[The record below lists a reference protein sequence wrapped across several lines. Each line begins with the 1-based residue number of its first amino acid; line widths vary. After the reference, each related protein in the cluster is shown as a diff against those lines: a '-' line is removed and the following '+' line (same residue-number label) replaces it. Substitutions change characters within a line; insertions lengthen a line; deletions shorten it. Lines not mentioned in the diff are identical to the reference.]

1 MEKLRVFQSFL
12 ERWEAIR
19 DPWSSG
25 CTERH
30 QHIRPVQGGQRGAMQ
45 LAIAPTVAH
54 TVCGGLYK
62 RLIWLRTMGPVQGT
76 VIERNPVGL
85 VGAPSSEQLL
95 FASPNEALRFLP
107 GGRAFQRRTRLVNS
121 LLGGWPIVF
130 GSGSW
135 LEAHLVARL
144 ALASRQPNLRG
155 CGITEQE
162 VWDLVQQELEQGNL
176 RSPLVVICDSL
187 AADQGRALTRR
198 LLSSSEALQIILL
211 VQNDQWL
218 TAASLADCKA
228 QAIVH
233 GESFGTG
240 VVIRALQA
248 LRRRQTFVDP
258 RLLERLNVT
267 AAVQLN
273 GRERQVLQGLVRG
286 LSNKQIAEEAEIATT
301 TVRDYVSRL
310 CRRLGAANR
319 TQVVS
324 RAIALGLAQ
333 PRR

>member
-1 MEKLRVFQSFL
+1 MSLNL
-12 ERWEAIR
+12 
-19 DPWSSG
+19 SSLLAQASLQ
-25 CTERH
+25 T
-30 QHIRPVQGGQRGAMQ
+30 PVA
-45 LAIAPTVAH
+45 
-54 TVCGGLYK
+54 
-62 RLIWLRTMGPVQGT
+62 LRTMEPRLGHAM
-76 VIERNPVGL
+76 EESL
-85 VGAPSSEQLL
+85 VGFGCEPNPKPLL
-95 FASPNEALRFLP
+95 FASPGETHRFLP
-107 GGRAFQRRTRLVNS
+107 GSRAFLRRTRLVNS

-162 VWDLVQQELEQGNL
+162 VWDLVQQELEQGN
-176 RSPLVVICDSL
+176 RGAPLVVICDSL
-187 AADQGRALTRR
+187 AADQGQALTGR
-198 LLSSSEALQIILL
+198 LLSSNQALKTMLV

-218 TAASLADCKA
+218 TAATLADCQA
-228 QAIVH
+228 QTIVH
-233 GESFGTG
+233 AESFGTG

-248 LRRRQTFVDP
+248 LRRGQTYVDP
-258 RLLERLNVT
+258 RLSERLHET

-273 GRERQVLQGLVRG
+273 GRERQVLQGLARG
-286 LSNKQIAEEAEIATT
+286 LSNNQIAEEAEIAST

-324 RAIALGLAQ
+324 RAIALGLVK

>member
-1 MEKLRVFQSFL
+1 MEG
-12 ERWEAIR
+12 
-19 DPWSSG
+19 SSVG
-25 CTERH
+25 FSGE
-30 QHIRPVQGGQRGAMQ
+30 P
-45 LAIAPTVAH
+45 
-54 TVCGGLYK
+54 
-62 RLIWLRTMGPVQGT
+62 
-76 VIERNPVGL
+76 NPV
-85 VGAPSSEQLL
+85 PLL
-95 FASPNEALRFLP
+95 FAAPGESRRFLP
-107 GGRAFQRRTRLVNS
+107 GSRAFLRRTRLVNS

-162 VWDLVQQELEQGNL
+162 VWDLVQHELGQGNL
-176 RSPLVVICDSL
+176 RTPLVVICDSL
-187 AADQGRALTRR
+187 AADQGQALTRR
-198 LLSSSEALQIILL
+198 LLSSSEALQIILV

-218 TAASLADCKA
+218 TAASLADCQA

-240 VVIRALQA
+240 AVIRALQA
-248 LRRRQTFVDP
+248 LRRRQTYVDP
-258 RLLERLNVT
+258 RLSERLNNT
-267 AAVQLN
+267 AAAVQLTR
-273 GRERQVLQGLVRG
+273 REQQVLQGLVRG
-286 LSNKQIAEEAEIATT
+286 LSNNQIAQEAEIAST

>member
-1 MEKLRVFQSFL
+1 MSLNL
-12 ERWEAIR
+12 
-19 DPWSSG
+19 SSLLAQASLQ
-25 CTERH
+25 T
-30 QHIRPVQGGQRGAMQ
+30 PVA
-45 LAIAPTVAH
+45 
-54 TVCGGLYK
+54 
-62 RLIWLRTMGPVQGT
+62 LRTMEPRLGHAM
-76 VIERNPVGL
+76 EESL
-85 VGAPSSEQLL
+85 VGFGGEPNPKPLL
-95 FASPNEALRFLP
+95 FASPGETHRFLP
-107 GGRAFQRRTRLVNS
+107 GSRAFLRRTRLVNS

-144 ALASRQPNLRG
+144 ALASRQPYLRG

-162 VWDLVQQELEQGNL
+162 VWDLVQQELEQGN
-176 RSPLVVICDSL
+176 RGAPLVVICDSL
-187 AADQGRALTRR
+187 AADQGQALTGR
-198 LLSSSEALQIILL
+198 LLSSNQALKTMLV

-218 TAASLADCKA
+218 TAATLADCQA
-228 QAIVH
+228 QTIVH
-233 GESFGTG
+233 AESFGTG

-248 LRRRQTFVDP
+248 LRRGQTYVDP
-258 RLLERLNVT
+258 RLHERFNNT
-267 AAVQLN
+267 AVAVQLN
-273 GRERQVLQGLVRG
+273 RREQQVLQGLARG
-286 LSNKQIAEEAEIATT
+286 LSNKQIAQDAEIAIT

>member
-1 MEKLRVFQSFL
+1 MN
-12 ERWEAIR
+12 
-19 DPWSSG
+19 
-25 CTERH
+25 
-30 QHIRPVQGGQRGAMQ
+30 
-45 LAIAPTVAH
+45 
-54 TVCGGLYK
+54 
-62 RLIWLRTMGPVQGT
+62 
-76 VIERNPVGL
+76 NPVELGR
-85 VGAPSSEQLL
+85 ATSSKQQL

-121 LLGGWPIVF
+121 LLGGWSIVF
-130 GSGSW
+130 GSSSW

-162 VWDLVQQELEQGNL
+162 VWDLVQQELEQDNL
-176 RSPLVVICDSL
+176 RTPLVVICDSL
-187 AADQGRALTRR
+187 ASDQGQALMRR
-198 LLSSSEALQIILL
+198 LLSSSEALQIILV

-218 TAASLADCKA
+218 TSTSLADCKA

-233 GESFGTG
+233 AESFGTG

-248 LRRRQTFVDP
+248 LRRGQTYVDP
-258 RLLERLNVT
+258 RLHERFNNT
-267 AAVQLN
+267 AVAVQLTR
-273 GRERQVLQGLVRG
+273 REQQVLQGLARG
-286 LSNKQIAEEAEIATT
+286 LSNKQIAQDAEIAIT

>member
-1 MEKLRVFQSFL
+1 MALRFNQGCGSPMAPVALRRMEPRLGHAM
-12 ERWEAIR
+12 EG
-19 DPWSSG
+19 SSVG
-25 CTERH
+25 FSGK
-30 QHIRPVQGGQRGAMQ
+30 P
-45 LAIAPTVAH
+45 
-54 TVCGGLYK
+54 
-62 RLIWLRTMGPVQGT
+62 
-76 VIERNPVGL
+76 NPK
-85 VGAPSSEQLL
+85 PLL
-95 FASPNEALRFLP
+95 FAAHGESRRFLP
-107 GGRAFQRRTRLVNS
+107 SSRAFLRRTRLVNS

-176 RSPLVVICDSL
+176 RTPLVVICDSL
-187 AADQGRALTRR
+187 AADHGQALTRR
-198 LLSSSEALQIILL
+198 LLSSNQALQIILV

-218 TAASLADCKA
+218 TAASLADCQA

-248 LRRRQTFVDP
+248 LRRGQTYVDP
-258 RLLERLNVT
+258 RLHERFNNT
-267 AAVQLN
+267 AVAVQLN
-273 GRERQVLQGLVRG
+273 RREQQVLQGLARG
-286 LSNKQIAEEAEIATT
+286 LSNKQIAQDAEIAIT

>member
-1 MEKLRVFQSFL
+1 MEPRLGHAMEES
-12 ERWEAIR
+12 
-19 DPWSSG
+19 
-25 CTERH
+25 
-30 QHIRPVQGGQRGAMQ
+30 PVGFGGE
-45 LAIAPTVAH
+45 P
-54 TVCGGLYK
+54 
-62 RLIWLRTMGPVQGT
+62 
-76 VIERNPVGL
+76 NPV
-85 VGAPSSEQLL
+85 PLL
-95 FASPNEALRFLP
+95 FAAPGESRRFLP
-107 GGRAFQRRTRLVNS
+107 SSRAFLRRTRLVNS

-162 VWDLVQQELEQGNL
+162 VWDLVQQELEQGN
-176 RSPLVVICDSL
+176 RGAPLVVICDSL
-187 AADQGRALTRR
+187 AADHGQALTRR
-198 LLSSSEALQIILL
+198 LLSASEALQIILV

-218 TAASLADCKA
+218 TAASLADCQA

-240 VVIRALQA
+240 VVIQALQA
-248 LRRRQTFVDP
+248 LRRRQTYVDP
-258 RLLERLNVT
+258 RLNERLQAPAT
-267 AAVQLN
+267 VQLTR
-273 GRERQVLQGLVRG
+273 REQQVLQGLVRG
-286 LSNKQIAEEAEIATT
+286 LSNNQIAQDAEIATT

-310 CRRLGAANR
+310 CRRLAAANR

-324 RAIALGLAQ
+324 RAIALGWVQ

>member
-1 MEKLRVFQSFL
+1 MEG
-12 ERWEAIR
+12 
-19 DPWSSG
+19 SSVG
-25 CTERH
+25 FSGK
-30 QHIRPVQGGQRGAMQ
+30 P
-45 LAIAPTVAH
+45 
-54 TVCGGLYK
+54 
-62 RLIWLRTMGPVQGT
+62 
-76 VIERNPVGL
+76 NPK
-85 VGAPSSEQLL
+85 PLL
-95 FASPNEALRFLP
+95 FAAPGESRRFLP
-107 GGRAFQRRTRLVNS
+107 GSRAFLRRTRLVNS

-162 VWDLVQQELEQGNL
+162 VWDLVQQELDQGNL
-176 RSPLVVICDSL
+176 RTPLVVICDSL
-187 AADQGRALTRR
+187 AADHGQALTRR
-198 LLSSSEALQIILL
+198 LLRSSEALQIILV

-218 TAASLADCKA
+218 TAASLADCQA

-248 LRRRQTFVDP
+248 LRRGQTYVDP
-258 RLLERLNVT
+258 RLSERLNNT
-267 AAVQLN
+267 AVVQLN
-273 GRERQVLQGLVRG
+273 GRERQVLHGLVRG

-324 RAIALGLAQ
+324 RAIALGWVQ
-333 PRR
+333 PHR

>member
-1 MEKLRVFQSFL
+1 MPVWMWAWRWLYGLKLGAVCAPLLAQRLEEGWASPRSWLALHLRAAFQ
-12 ERWEAIR
+12 
-19 DPWSSG
+19 
-25 CTERH
+25 
-30 QHIRPVQGGQRGAMQ
+30 QGDLVTLRRAG
-45 LAIAPTVAH
+45 LVA
-54 TVCGGLYK
+54 
-62 RLIWLRTMGPVQGT
+62 LRTMEPVLGT
-76 VIERNPVGL
+76 VIEIS
-85 VGAPSSEQLL
+85 PSDLGSEPIPERLL

-107 GGRAFQRRTRLVNS
+107 GGRAFQRRTRLVNN
-121 LLGGWPIVF
+121 LLGAWPIVF

-162 VWDLVQQELEQGNL
+162 VWDLVQQELEQGN
-176 RSPLVVICDSL
+176 RGVPLVVLCDSL

-198 LLSSSEALQIILL
+198 LRALSQVLQIMVV
-211 VQNDQWL
+211 VQNEQWL
-218 TAASLADCKA
+218 TAAALADCKA

-233 GESFGTG
+233 CESFGTG

-248 LRRRQTFVDP
+248 LRRGRNYVDP
-258 RLLERLNVT
+258 RLSERLNAT

-273 GRERQVLQGLVRG
+273 GREQQVLQGLGRG
-286 LSNKQIAEEAEIATT
+286 LSNKQIAQEAEIATT

-324 RAIALGLAQ
+324 RAIALGLVQ